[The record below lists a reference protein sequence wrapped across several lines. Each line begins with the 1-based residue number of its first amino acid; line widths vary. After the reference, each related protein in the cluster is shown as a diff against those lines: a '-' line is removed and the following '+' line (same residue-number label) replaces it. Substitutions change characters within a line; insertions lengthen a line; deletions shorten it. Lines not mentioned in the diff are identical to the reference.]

1 MIGTTYR
8 KLIDIRKQH
17 KASQQILMVYATKPT
32 NVFFCAGLIQIR
44 CCTFYRRFL
53 FFLNGPTFFANGEH
67 ITVYIHVYIL
77 RTQKF
82 CMYVVPL
89 HIKQSEKK
97 INTK

>member
-44 CCTFYRRFL
+44 CCTFLPPLSIFFKRTNFFCERR
-53 FFLNGPTFFANGEH
+53 TYHRVHSCVYFAHTES
-67 ITVYIHVYIL
+67 
-77 RTQKF
+77 
-82 CMYVVPL
+82 L
-89 HIKQSEKK
+89 HACGSTSYE
-97 INTK
+97 TK